1 MIAEL
6 FLEGSS
12 LFTLSQLFKYKSGE
26 YNPST
31 SLNKIEDKNIRELV
45 QHMIQIDPNARLSA
59 QDYLTQWHGKAFPH
73 YFYSFLYQY
82 MSSLTDK
89 VEQKDSTF
97 FSALSSAY
105 PNMTSRKLTDA
116 DEKIERVFFDFEKI
130 MDYVSSEDV
139 DEEKHKK
146 RKGIAVNKVR
156 LFITCIHR
164 FIQHSH
170 CIISKCVFN
179 KRLFW

>member
-73 YFYSFLYQY
+73 YFYSFLYKY

-116 DEKIERVFFDFEKI
+116 DEKIVRVFFDFE
-130 MDYVSSEDV
+130 
-139 DEEKHKK
+139 
-146 RKGIAVNKVR
+146 
-156 LFITCIHR
+156 
-164 FIQHSH
+164 
-170 CIISKCVFN
+170 
-179 KRLFW
+179 

>member
-1 MIAEL
+1 
-6 FLEGSS
+6 
-12 LFTLSQLFKYKSGE
+12 
-26 YNPST
+26 
-31 SLNKIEDKNIRELV
+31 
-45 QHMIQIDPNARLSA
+45 
-59 QDYLTQWHGKAFPH
+59 
-73 YFYSFLYQY
+73 

-89 VEQKDSTF
+89 VEQKDSTL

-146 RKGIAVNKVR
+146 RKGIAVNKVG
-156 LFITCIHR
+156 LFITSIHR